1 MTRPTD
7 QIDRWIASLVDRTGG
22 QLRAELDV
30 LVDHVREA
38 ARTEQG
44 SSPGSS
50 GIRQTPPAQRDE
62 ALAAG
67 PAAAR
72 TGQRQAEV
80 ALASAVVEAMTALD
94 SAGSLSD
101 VLDVLVDRAAEH
113 TGRVLLVVRRAEA
126 LTGWRW
132 RGYTPDPHDARMLE
146 IRLEDK
152 GLVARAAKTGLMATG
167 IGPAA
172 GEPGE
177 GSYAENRAAIA
188 APLLVDGRV
197 VAVVY
202 ADEGGGDSDDVV
214 RGPWPEVIEMLA
226 RHAARCLESMTA
238 RRLPQLVRMLAAGNG
253 VAGAG

>member
-1 MTRPTD
+1 MTPPTD
-7 QIDRWIASLVDRTGG
+7 QIDRWIASLLDRTGG

-30 LVDHVREA
+30 LVDQVRDA
-38 ARTEQG
+38 ARAEQG
-44 SSPGSS
+44 VSARSPG
-50 GIRQTPPAQRDE
+50 IQQTSPAHGDE
-62 ALAAG
+62 SLAADA
-67 PAAAR
+67 PAAR

-101 VLDVLVDRAAEH
+101 ILDVLVDRAAEH
-113 TGRVLLVVRRAEA
+113 TGRVLLVVRRADA

-146 IRLEDK
+146 IRLDDQ
-152 GLVARAAKTGLMATG
+152 GLVARAAKTGRMATG
-167 IGPAA
+167 TGPAA
-172 GEPGE
+172 GDDGDGAYP
-177 GSYAENRAAIA
+177 ENRAAIA

-202 ADEGGGDSDDVV
+202 ADQDRGDNDDVV
-214 RGPWPEVIEMLA
+214 RGPWPEVIEVLA

-238 RRLPQLVRMLAAGNG
+238 RRLPQLVRALAAGEG
-253 VAGAG
+253 VAVAR